1 MFILIDTLINK
12 INVATWAQ
20 VMYIQVYETQL
31 WNLES
36 VFDKK
41 KMIIQN
47 KQDADQSDIF
57 LIDLFIRGND
67 AHKAKSHLCPI
78 QKAYL
83 VILEWLLVSI
93 G

>member
-12 INVATWAQ
+12 ITVATWAQ

-36 VFDKK
+36 FFDKK
-41 KMIIQN
+41 KNMIIQN
-47 KQDADQSDIF
+47 KQNADQSDIF

-67 AHKAKSHLCPI
+67 AHEAKSHLCPI

-83 VILEWLLVSI
+83 VI
-93 G
+93 

>member
-12 INVATWAQ
+12 ITVATWAQ
-20 VMYIQVYETQL
+20 VMYIQVYETHL

-36 VFDKK
+36 FFDKK
-41 KMIIQN
+41 KNMIIQN
-47 KQDADQSDIF
+47 KQNADQSDIF

-67 AHKAKSHLCPI
+67 AHEAKSHLCPI

-83 VILEWLLVSI
+83 VI
-93 G
+93 

>member
-1 MFILIDTLINK
+1 
-12 INVATWAQ
+12 
-20 VMYIQVYETQL
+20 MYIQVYETQL

-67 AHKAKSHLCPI
+67 AQEAKSHLCPI
-78 QKAYL
+78 QTACL

>member
-1 MFILIDTLINK
+1 MGTGD
-12 INVATWAQ
+12 
-20 VMYIQVYETQL
+20 VYTGI
-31 WNLES
+31 WNTTVE
-36 VFDKK
+36 FRERFWYKK

-67 AHKAKSHLCPI
+67 AHEAKSHLCPI

>member
-1 MFILIDTLINK
+1 
-12 INVATWAQ
+12 
-20 VMYIQVYETQL
+20 MYIQVYETQL

-36 VFDKK
+36 VFDKKK

-67 AHKAKSHLCPI
+67 AHEAKSHLCPV